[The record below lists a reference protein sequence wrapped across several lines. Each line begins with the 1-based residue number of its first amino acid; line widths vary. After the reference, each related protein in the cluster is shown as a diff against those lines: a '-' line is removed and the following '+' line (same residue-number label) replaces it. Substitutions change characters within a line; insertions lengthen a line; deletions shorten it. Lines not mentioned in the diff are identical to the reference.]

1 LKETVEP
8 PVAGFHIGEF
18 HFATPLVLA
27 PMAGVTDRVFRDLCR
42 QQGAAY
48 TIGEMVASQ
57 KQLWHSAKSSTR
69 RADRSEAEPRAIQLL
84 GTEPQL
90 LAEAARWQVDHGAQ
104 IIDLNFGCPAKK
116 VCSVAAGSALMAYPQ
131 KAAEIFS
138 AVVQAVP
145 LTPVTVK
152 IRTGT
157 DPEHRNALEV
167 AKMAEDCGLQA
178 IAIHGRT
185 RADKFQG
192 EAEYDTIA
200 EVKQA
205 LSIPVMAN
213 GDITSPEQALFVLKY
228 TSADAVMIGRA
239 SLGNPWIF
247 RAINQALHQQT
258 PDPLTLEEFFQ
269 GVVRHIS
276 GLHALYGEITG
287 VRHARKH
294 VGWYLER
301 LARTLKQEP
310 VRAFSSQ
317 DEVDALVRKM
327 RQTFN
332 RLETPQQQLD
342 VIHAYAQNH
351 LQLEPTSQPDPG
363 AVL

>member
-1 LKETVEP
+1 
-8 PVAGFHIGEF
+8 
-18 HFATPLVLA
+18 
-27 PMAGVTDRVFRDLCR
+27 MAGVTDRVFRDLCR
-42 QQGAAY
+42 EQGASYA
-48 TIGEMVASQ
+48 IGEMVASQ

-69 RADRSEAEPRAIQLL
+69 RADRSEAEPRAVQLL
-84 GTEPQL
+84 GTQPQL
-90 LAEAARWQVDHGAQ
+90 LAEAAQWQVNNGAQ

-116 VCSVAAGSALMAYPQ
+116 VCSVAAGSALMAHPK
-131 KAAEIFS
+131 KAAEIFN

-145 LTPVTVK
+145 QTPVTVK

-157 DPEHRNALEV
+157 DPEHRNALEI
-167 AKMAEDCGLQA
+167 AQIAEECGLQA

-205 LSIPVMAN
+205 LRIPVIAN
-213 GDITSPEQALFVLKY
+213 GDITSPEQAQFVLKY
-228 TSADAVMIGRA
+228 TSADAIMIGRA

-247 RAINQALHQQT
+247 RTIKQGLHQQN
-258 PDPLTLEEFFQ
+258 PAPLTLEEFFQ

-276 GLHALYGEITG
+276 GLHALYGEIVG

-294 VGWYLER
+294 LGWYLER
-301 LARTLKQEP
+301 LACTLQQKP
-310 VRAFSSQ
+310 IHAFSSQ
-317 DEVDALVRKM
+317 DELDTLVREM

-342 VIHAYAQNH
+342 VIHTYAQNYF
-351 LQLEPTSQPDPG
+351 QLESTSQPDPR